1 MNSSESRNKIS
12 AALVKAQ
19 AEMGAVKKGAANP
32 FFKSKYADLTSIIQV
47 VMPVLNKHG
56 ISITQSQSIVQ
67 LGGSSMPVVS
77 TNLMHESGEYISSM
91 TPIVVAKQNDPQ
103 ALGSAI
109 SYARRYG
116 LQSLVC
122 LPAEDDDAEKAMIRN
137 KGSKSVAKKGDF

>member
-1 MNSSESRNKIS
+1 MNSNIAK
-12 AALVKAQ
+12 ALVEVQK
-19 AEMGAVKKGAANP
+19 EMGSVKKGADNP
-32 FFKSKYADLTSIIQV
+32 FFRSKYADLTSIIQT

-56 ISITQSQSIVQ
+56 ISVLQKQETGNETTPASVITT
-67 LGGSSMPVVS
+67 L
-77 TNLMHESGEYISSM
+77 LHESGEEVSSR

-122 LPAEDDDAEKAMIRN
+122 LPAEDDDGERAMGR
-137 KGSKSVAKKGDF
+137 KTKPAKKVSTKDDF